1 MLALL
6 QSSGCMMYNGTV
18 VCVHLGDTRHHS
30 VTGHSVSCEKT
41 QEGEEQNASVPD
53 RHYNAATACLHATE

>member
-1 MLALL
+1 MLAIW

-30 VTGHSVSCEKT
+30 VTGHGVSCEKT
-41 QEGEEQNASVPD
+41 GEEQNASVPN
-53 RHYNAATACLHATE
+53 RHYNAATHGACLHATE